1 MPRNTRK
8 ATHTAYDLR
17 VHLVW
22 ITKYRYKVLTHDVG
36 HRTREL
42 IRQFCSQNDIYILKG
57 VVSKE
62 HMHLY
67 VSYPPTWSI
76 SEMMKRIKGMSS
88 RKLQQEFPNLGK
100 QYWGKHFWAVG
111 YGAFSSGEVTD
122 NIIKNYLENH
132 DTKNDSDDGFVVE

>member
-1 MPRNTRK
+1 
-8 ATHTAYDLR
+8 
-17 VHLVW
+17 
-22 ITKYRYKVLTHDVG
+22 
-36 HRTREL
+36 
-42 IRQFCSQNDIYILKG
+42 
-57 VVSKE
+57 
-62 HMHLY
+62 MHLY

-76 SEMMKRIKGMSS
+76 SEMMKRIKGMTS

>member
-1 MPRNTRK
+1 MLVSIFVNPSQFNDKKDFAKYPRN
-8 ATHTAYDLR
+8 
-17 VHLVW
+17 
-22 ITKYRYKVLTHDVG
+22 
-36 HRTREL
+36 
-42 IRQFCSQNDIYILKG
+42 FNNDIYILKG

-76 SEMMKRIKGMSS
+76 SEIIKRIKGMTS

-100 QYWGKHFWAVG
+100 QYWGKRFWAVG

>member
-1 MPRNTRK
+1 
-8 ATHTAYDLR
+8 
-17 VHLVW
+17 
-22 ITKYRYKVLTHDVG
+22 
-36 HRTREL
+36 
-42 IRQFCSQNDIYILKG
+42 
-57 VVSKE
+57 
-62 HMHLY
+62 
-67 VSYPPTWSI
+67 
-76 SEMMKRIKGMSS
+76 MMKRIKGMTS